1 MGPRTNCIDA
11 AIISSHCLRNFS
23 IRGGVHRQ
31 NECILTT
38 IAGVSQLQPTLNAT
52 GRAWLF
58 KGGRISGMMTAAEK
72 RKFLGSLGALMDEY
86 TGRVT
91 GTMDLTFVAAAP
103 DGDDEDIQLTFPDW
117 ACITSTQG

>member
-1 MGPRTNCIDA
+1 MGPRTKCIDA
-11 AIISSHCLRNFS
+11 AIIASHRLQKSHLSR
-23 IRGGVHRQ
+23 GVHRQ

-38 IAGVSQLQPTLNAT
+38 IAGVSQLQPTVNAT
-52 GRAWLF
+52 GRASLF

-91 GTMDLTFVAAAP
+91 GTMELTFVATAP